1 MRKASLLWPPHPYR
15 AGFCITDDCDAT
27 DLDPFRRVY
36 DFLQRAGLPVTRAVW
51 AFKPDQPCG
60 IPAAPPSIL
69 RGITLADPGYSAYCR
84 ELAAAGFEICLHGA
98 SAGNNR
104 RERTLAALDLVAES
118 FGPPRTHIC
127 HAKNA
132 DNPYWEHK
140 VAPDPLTRGLLRLYS
155 RHRCSGEV
163 ESSPYFWGDA
173 CRARIRQVRL
183 FRTRNT
189 DTLAANPSMP
199 YFELN
204 KPLVPGWFSATKRSF
219 RDCTSAPALGRLK
232 RNRGLTVLYQY
243 LHRYAA
249 PAGVTPAFREGIERL
264 RAERDIWPAT
274 TGAVMDRLRVI
285 QGLFWLVRGR
295 DCFALNAGPEPA
307 AGVQLEL
314 PPGACCTAPES
325 LRGAGG
331 IVVLP
336 GIPAGASLALGFSRP
351 VRIAG
356 PRAFVVPASGRVDVS
371 IGHGRLRAFFPVRE
385 RPASR
390 PAGWDAPGG
399 PLAPG
404 AFRLEFPAALA
415 DLRPLSR
422 APRAELLRL
431 LHGQFSIIR
440 RELVSKGRSIRT
452 ERFLGRERI
461 RLEDQGCW

>member
-1 MRKASLLWPPHPYR
+1 MHEAHLFWPPHPYR

-27 DLDPFRRVY
+27 DLASFRRVY
-36 DFLQRAGLPVTRAVW
+36 DFLRHAGLPVTRTVW
-51 AFKPDQPCG
+51 AFKPDEPCG
-60 IPAAPPSIL
+60 IPAAPRSIL
-69 RGITLADPGYSAYCR
+69 RGITLEDPGYCAYCR
-84 ELAAAGFEICLHGA
+84 ELAASGFEICLHGA

-104 RERTLAALDLVAES
+104 RERTLAALDLVAEE

-140 VAPDPLTRGLLRLYS
+140 VAPEPLTRALLRLYS

-199 YFELN
+199 WFEAH
-204 KPLVPGWFSATKRSF
+204 KPLVAGWFSATKRSF
-219 RDCTSAPALGRLK
+219 RDCTSAPALARLK
-232 RNRGLTVLYQY
+232 RGRGLTVLYQY
-243 LHRYAA
+243 LHRYATDC
-249 PAGVTPAFREGIERL
+249 GITPAFREGIERL
-264 RAERDIWPAT
+264 RSERDIWLAT

-285 QGLFWLVRGR
+285 QGLFWLARGR
-295 DCFALNAGPEPA
+295 DCLVLNAGPGPA

-314 PPGACCTAPES
+314 PSGVCCTAPES
-325 LRGAGG
+325 LRSAGG

-336 GIPAGASLALGFSRP
+336 DIPAGTSLRLGFNRP
-351 VRIAG
+351 VRVAG
-356 PRAFVVPASGRVDVS
+356 PRAFPLPASGHVDVS

-385 RPASR
+385 RAGSR
-390 PAGWDAPGG
+390 PAEWRAPGG

-404 AFRLEFPAALA
+404 AFRLDFPAALA

-431 LHGQFSIIR
+431 FHGQFEIIR

-461 RLEDQGCW
+461 RLEDHSVW